1 MTQEPVQAQ
10 TARSPIPKP
19 GQPIDWFRAPVL
31 HGSASYAISIAAGRP
46 MLFLFFGSA
55 ADPRAKAALDR
66 ALGQAD
72 FFDDVHSCFF
82 GITVDP
88 SDESE
93 ARIAPRIPGIRH
105 FTDYSRELSWMFGA
119 IDRSE
124 PGHYIPHWLVI
135 DRQLRLVGRYQLD
148 EFERAMAVLRSL
160 IARGQEDSW
169 APVLEVPDVF
179 EHSLCDQLVNL
190 YRSEGGVESG
200 FMRDVDGKTV
210 HVIDHGHKQR
220 SDHAIDDPELRR
232 KLLGQVEERLLPMI
246 QRAFQFEVTR
256 MERYIIA
263 CYDAEAGGHFRP
275 HRDNTTKGTAH
286 RRFAVTINLNTG
298 EYDGGQLLFPE
309 YGQRQYLAPKGGAIV
324 FSCSLLHQAQPV
336 TRGQRFAFLPFLYD
350 EAAASIRLANNDFLG
365 EGVSHYHAR
374 AAAP

>member
-1 MTQEPVQAQ
+1 MTMEPVQTQ
-10 TARSPIPKP
+10 LARSPIPKP

-31 HGSASYAISIAAGRP
+31 HGNSNYSISIVAGRP

-55 ADPRAKAALDR
+55 ADPRVKAALDL

-72 FFDDVHSCFF
+72 IFDDVRSCFF
-82 GITVDP
+82 GVTVDP

-105 FTDYSRELSWMFGA
+105 FTDYNCELSWMFGA

-135 DRQLRLVGRYQLD
+135 DRQLRLVGRYHLD
-148 EFERAMAVLRSL
+148 EFGRAMAVLRSL

-169 APVLEVPDVF
+169 APVLEVPDVL

-220 SDHAIDDPELRR
+220 CDLAIADPELRR
-232 KLLGQVEERLLPMI
+232 KLLGRVYERVLPMI

-263 CYDAEAGGHFRP
+263 CYDAESGGHFRP

-350 EAAASIRLANNDFLG
+350 EAAAAIRLANNDFLG
-365 EGVSHYHAR
+365 EGVSQYHAR
-374 AAAP
+374 VETS